1 MENIILSLLG
11 FSLFFFSQA
20 CCALYDDGSWYRG
33 LVAGINSEESIEVS
47 FFVILL
53 HPGLLICMNLLSFG
67 GNDVLAK
74 ENFRDDTG
82 HKLPFQLALWWLL
95 NINTCWS
102 SLCLLLYLLFV
113 FFHLS
118 SPPHPKSGNYVIVGW
133 LVSIPL
139 LPPVLQSL
147 C

>member
-1 MENIILSLLG
+1 MCGKYNTVSFGVFII
-11 FSLFFFSQA
+11 FFSQA

-67 GNDVLAK
+67 VNEVLAK

-82 HKLPFQLALWWLL
+82 QKLPFQLALWWLL

-118 SPPHPKSGNYVIVGW
+118 SSPPPPPTLSQVIK
-133 LVSIPL
+133 
-139 LPPVLQSL
+139 
-147 C
+147 